1 MSGDKRTL
9 LFIGPKNPILEEVR
23 PQLEDSGIYNIHET
37 TFKSHDSQEIV
48 KYLPWVIV
56 FTDARECSK
65 FMNVYGNVIK
75 KTESKIIL
83 VTEKEASKK
92 ILHAN
97 LRFKLSEYLYGDV
110 KAKTLMHKIQFQVRS
125 LPNISNDDLQKIA
138 TTSQHLKEI
147 TKADSGPKYEVETPA
162 PKDEPEGPQ
171 YEFGPSK
178 KKEKVVPHYE
188 SAPVQKKKK
197 QDVQVSD
204 IKGEGEASEAEIKK
218 KAQEIGDIL
227 GVSASRLKIGKN
239 LEEESR
245 MELDQEKIA
254 TFYEDNF
261 VKVTKLEEVFDG
273 FEVEFEDKSYLAQA
287 NFLLN
292 DLKESSLDAGFH
304 ELALFCELARAISMR
319 LSVVEDES
327 FGVVVIGILFNTAE
341 FIKSE
346 LEQIKSRTGAPL
358 RENPNK
364 VLFNRFH
371 WIETKFES
379 IEAPPGQHFPNL
391 GKIMLLLGI

>member
-1 MSGDKRTL
+1 
-9 LFIGPKNPILEEVR
+9 
-23 PQLEDSGIYNIHET
+23 
-37 TFKSHDSQEIV
+37 
-48 KYLPWVIV
+48 
-56 FTDARECSK
+56 
-65 FMNVYGNVIK
+65 
-75 KTESKIIL
+75 
-83 VTEKEASKK
+83 
-92 ILHAN
+92 
-97 LRFKLSEYLYGDV
+97 
-110 KAKTLMHKIQFQVRS
+110 
-125 LPNISNDDLQKIA
+125 
-138 TTSQHLKEI
+138 
-147 TKADSGPKYEVETPA
+147 
-162 PKDEPEGPQ
+162 
-171 YEFGPSK
+171 
-178 KKEKVVPHYE
+178 
-188 SAPVQKKKK
+188 
-197 QDVQVSD
+197 
-204 IKGEGEASEAEIKK
+204 
-218 KAQEIGDIL
+218 
-227 GVSASRLKIGKN
+227 
-239 LEEESR
+239 
-245 MELDQEKIA
+245 MELDQEKID
-254 TFYEDNF
+254 TFYEDNL

-292 DLKESSLDAGFH
+292 DLKESSIDAGFH

-379 IEAPPGQHFPNL
+379 IEAPPGHHFPNL